1 MAGTGGDRRNTSG
14 LCENPIR
21 KPHKKDEK
29 IRQIMVFCKEPR
41 STSEIL
47 EHLGLSDRKNLM
59 MTYINPMVAAGVLAM
74 TEPETPTSRNQRYKA
89 VEHNQ

>member
-1 MAGTGGDRRNTSG
+1 
-14 LCENPIR
+14 
-21 KPHKKDEK
+21 
-29 IRQIMVFCKEPR
+29 MVFCKEPR

-74 TEPETPTSRNQRYKA
+74 TAPETPTSRNQKYKA
-89 VEHNQ
+89 VEQAQL